1 MSRRLDGGVG
11 AGGGVAGTG
20 ADNTADAVVA
30 DLREQISAVDDQLVG
45 AVNRRLELARR
56 IFEHKEANGI
66 PIVDLGREDSMVDRL
81 VRENTGP
88 LSDEGVSELVR
99 YVLALTKREL
109 GRG

>member
-1 MSRRLDGGVG
+1 MS
-11 AGGGVAGTG
+11 
-20 ADNTADAVVA
+20 DAVVLELRGEITAA
-30 DLREQISAVDDQLVG
+30 DDALVA

-66 PIVDLGREDSMVDRL
+66 PIVDPGREDSMVDRL
-81 VRENTGP
+81 VRENPGP

-99 YVLALTKREL
+99 YVLALTKKEL